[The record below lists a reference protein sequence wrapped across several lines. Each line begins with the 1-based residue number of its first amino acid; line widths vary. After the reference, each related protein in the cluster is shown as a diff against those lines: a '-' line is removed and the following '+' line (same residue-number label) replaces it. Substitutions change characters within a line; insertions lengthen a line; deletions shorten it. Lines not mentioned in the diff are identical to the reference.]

1 MTPPEERLETR
12 ARELG
17 LGWFGIARA
26 EELER
31 DRAGLERWLAEGRH
45 GQMEWLGREPER
57 RSDPRRVLEGCRSVV
72 MVGLNYLREDLPGD
86 SEHPL
91 PGHGRISRY
100 ARTRDYHRVLEKLL
114 KKLARFLEEEVA
126 PGAACRYMVDYGPVL
141 ERPWAARAGI
151 GFIGKHT
158 LLIHPEEGSFHFLGT
173 LLTTAGLAPS
183 PQRVPERV
191 GCGDC
196 RRCLDICPTGAI
208 DEPFRL
214 DARRCLSYLT
224 IEARGA
230 TSMEHHA
237 RHEGW
242 VFGCDLCQEVCPYN
256 RSRAR
261 TVGESPLGP
270 LLTGPQVPLAR
281 LIRDPEGW
289 LAQFEG
295 VAVTFRRTG
304 PEGLARNAVIVART
318 LGDHETLAAL
328 KELAGREDRPEWLR
342 ELARQSIA
350 ELEPRLHRG

>member
-1 MTPPEERLETR
+1 MSTPEERLEAR

-17 LGWFGIARA
+17 LGWFGIAAA
-26 EELER
+26 EELVPER
-31 DRAGLERWLAEGRH
+31 AELERWLAEGRH
-45 GQMEWLGREPER
+45 GGMEWLARDPER

-72 MVGLNYLREDLPGD
+72 MVGLNYLREPLLPM
-86 SEHPL
+86 PQPAT
-91 PGHGRISRY
+91 PGHGIVSRY

-114 KKLARFLEEEVA
+114 KKLTRFLQEEAA
-126 PGAACRYMVDYGPVL
+126 PGAACRTMVDYGPVL

-173 LLTTAGLAPS
+173 LLTTAELPS
-183 PQRVPERV
+183 SPSRVPEGI

-208 DEPFRL
+208 DEPYRL

-224 IEARGA
+224 IEAAGP
-230 TSMEHHA
+230 TDPTHHA

-256 RSRAR
+256 RSRAEPA
-261 TVGESPLGP
+261 GEGPLGP
-270 LLTGPQVPLAR
+270 LLVDREVPLAR

-295 VAVTFRRTG
+295 TAVSFRRTG
-304 PEGLARNAVIVART
+304 PEGLARNAVMVART
-318 LGDHETLAAL
+318 LGDRETLAAL
-328 KELAGREDRPEWLR
+328 RELAGREDRPDWLR
-342 ELARQSIA
+342 RLALGA
-350 ELEPRLHRG
+350 ATELEPRLRPE